1 MWVGDIQ
8 LVLAVGL
15 SLSFDLGGTSS
26 LDRSCPTHTHT
37 QTRWEI
43 RIQFSEE
50 KNQMRRFNLNSPIEQ
65 RHHLDY
71 NLT

>member
-37 QTRWEI
+37 DSVGDQDSIFRREKPDEK
-43 RIQFSEE
+43 IQ
-50 KNQMRRFNLNSPIEQ
+50 LEQ
-65 RHHLDY
+65 SH
-71 NLT
+71 